1 MNVKIALMAG
11 LLAGCSAIGSPVPD
25 ATCDALDQYLPTWSS
40 ADTTETLTSAARF
53 LDVFAAI
60 CD

>member
-11 LLAGCSAIGSPVPD
+11 LLAGCSAIGNPVPD

-40 ADTTETLTSAARF
+40 ADTRRNADIGSPVSGCLCGD
-53 LDVFAAI
+53 L
-60 CD
+60 